1 MARRR
6 SVPPTVNRARHHDRK
21 GDPMDVD
28 DDDDD
33 GYGSDGT
40 ASKSSEETD
49 LTDPADYGEDS
60 EGDASDLAGL
70 LADDEH
76 PPEHYM
82 EMMADTNGSLLQYNE
97 YAANSLKLLD
107 RIEQEWF
114 KFCAYLKREPK
125 DMYQRM
131 DVQMLYAFFSWV
143 LNQRRG
149 KGGRRRQGLKYQSS
163 LDTYWKI
170 FRLVY
175 EREVQEKIDRETS
188 LRVIKNVIP
197 KLAKQY
203 HLKKGRRKKSVVY
216 LDDLVKVVETTV
228 TTTKKKFGHGRQR
241 ILLCLFFQLAGF
253 SANRPQALLNL
264 CYRHIKITLLKD
276 PAGGPNNILIEF
288 TVEFAKTF
296 LGEKEE
302 TTFIVPE
309 IIFDPSLVLSPHVV
323 LLGLLFAD
331 RAFAPLDGERVLTSA
346 RQLIDL
352 KIPDDTYQIEL
363 HLDPALNEVPVFR
376 RSERTMERI
385 EISATEA
392 LTYSTIRPWIRRV
405 GELSAFRDI
414 VRPYSLRYGA
424 GKALDN
430 SGHVSEAV
438 RSLIFQHSDPRTF
451 LKYYLHRKVDKDVRA
466 IVQGLD
472 PQEHIMRAACRMLR
486 SVNPRRP
493 QELTTEQSRSVNRQ
507 PHIQELIQKR
517 DLLSGRLG
525 RPLKKQKGT
534 VQYELHKKISR
545 ELVGARQ
552 RARDNL
558 LLDVQEKF
566 DFEEPL
572 REIKRQLSGIKVA
585 KTFSGCVNTNETVS
599 PPQQRLITAL
609 LTLPCETLWDE
620 MLRRTE
626 GIDAVAAYCLFEEGD
641 TCRQPHDK
649 RPTAQALQKVR
660 VEVHVPPPPN
670 QREIASAAVM
680 NVRRPLYCFI
690 CLDKFSTH
698 GGVTKHLGRKHL
710 QHIKPG
716 DMIRCPRCDD
726 VVLKSKMDLQSH
738 AYHVHST
745 VSPEDL

>member
-1 MARRR
+1 MARGHR
-6 SVPPTVNRARHHDRK
+6 VPSPVDSDSEE
-21 GDPMDVD
+21 DPMDDGDGD
-28 DDDDD
+28 DDDD
-33 GYGSDGT
+33 SDGT
-40 ASKSSEETD
+40 ASDSSGETD
-49 LTDPADYGEDS
+49 LTDPADYGED
-60 EGDASDLAGL
+60 GKNDASDLAGL
-70 LADDEH
+70 LAGDEH
-76 PPEHYM
+76 LPEYP
-82 EMMADTNGSLLQYNE
+82 DGSLLQYDE
-97 YAANSLKLLD
+97 YAPNSRKLLD

-114 KFCAYLKREPK
+114 KFCACVKRDPK
-125 DMYQRM
+125 EMYQRM
-131 DVQMLYAFFSWV
+131 DVKMLYTFFRWV

-163 LDTYWKI
+163 LETYWKI

-175 EREVQEKIDRETS
+175 EREMQEKIGREIS
-188 LRVIKNVIP
+188 LRVTKNVIP
-197 KLAKQY
+197 KLARLY

-276 PAGGPNNILIEF
+276 PDGGPNNILIEF
-288 TVEFAKTF
+288 TIEFAKTF

-302 TTFIVPE
+302 RIGE
-309 IIFDPSLVLSPHVV
+309 I
-323 LLGLLFAD
+323 
-331 RAFAPLDGERVLTSA
+331 
-346 RQLIDL
+346 
-352 KIPDDTYQIEL
+352 
-363 HLDPALNEVPVFR
+363 
-376 RSERTMERI
+376 
-385 EISATEA
+385 
-392 LTYSTIRPWIRRV
+392 
-405 GELSAFRDI
+405 SAFRDI

-493 QELTTEQSRSVNRQ
+493 QELTTAQSRSVNQQ
-507 PHIQELIQKR
+507 PHIQELIRKR
-517 DLLSGRLG
+517 DLFSRRLG
-525 RPLKKQKGT
+525 RPFKKHKGT
-534 VQYELHKKISR
+534 VKYELHRKISC
-545 ELVGARQ
+545 ELAGARQ
-552 RARDNL
+552 RARDKL
-558 LLDVQEKF
+558 LRDVQEKF

-572 REIKRQLSGIKVA
+572 REIKRQLSGIEIS
-585 KTFSGCVNTNETVS
+585 KTFGESRSTNEKVP
-599 PPQQRLITAL
+599 PPQQRLISAL
-609 LTLPCETLWDE
+609 LSLPCETLWDE

-641 TCRQPHDK
+641 TCRLPHDK
-649 RPTAQALQKVR
+649 RHTTLALQRVR
-660 VEVHVPPPPN
+660 VEVHVPPPPS
-670 QREIASAAVM
+670 QREIAAGAVM
-680 NVRRPLYCFI
+680 KGHRPLYCFI
-690 CLDKFSTH
+690 CLDRFSTH

-710 QHIKPG
+710 QRIKPG
-716 DMIRCPRCDD
+716 DTIRCPRCD
-726 VVLKSKMDLQSH
+726 VVLESKMELQSH

-745 VSPEDL
+745 VSPDDP